1 MEKPTEYS
9 PVIPPTQSTKPKI
22 FISTKIHKS
31 NHWLKEEDD
40 LLLLLAQ
47 KYNEKSWIKVS
58 LFFKNKNPAQCRARY
73 KRIRPGIIKG
83 SWSKE
88 EDNSILQLVNK
99 LGKNWSLI
107 AKLVPTRNGKQI
119 RDRFINYLD
128 PEINRK
134 KFTEEEDQKIIKLY
148 IEYGSKWSI
157 ISKHFKGRT
166 GDMIKN
172 RFYSCLRRKVHG
184 YEKNRKINKRSK
196 KENCILNN
204 ELKTDNNNNK
214 LLDNIQISEN
224 LTNNTSST
232 ISSYDNNNN
241 ISSINYNQG
250 INNIYN
256 SLHYDNILYEFCKI
270 TQAFTQNNVYI
281 NNCATKVL
289 SNVNTANKVINNL
302 WFYQPENSIL

>member
-1 MEKPTEYS
+1 MEKRTECS
-9 PVIPPTQSTKPKI
+9 PVIPPNQLTKPKI

-31 NHWLKEEDD
+31 NHWLKEEDE

-47 KYNEKSWIKVS
+47 KYKEKNWIKVS

-88 EDNSILQLVNK
+88 EDNSILRLVDK

-107 AKLVPTRNGKQI
+107 AKMVPTRNGKQI

-148 IEYGSKWSI
+148 IEHGSKWSI
-157 ISKHFKGRT
+157 ISKQFKGRT

-184 YEKNRKINKRSK
+184 YENNRKIKKRSK
-196 KENCILNN
+196 KENVILNN
-204 ELKTDNNNNK
+204 ELKTDNNNIS
-214 LLDNIQISEN
+214 NIH
-224 LTNNTSST
+224 
-232 ISSYDNNNN
+232 
-241 ISSINYNQG
+241 YNQG
-250 INNIYN
+250 FNNIYN
-256 SLHYDNILYEFCKI
+256 PLHYGNILYEFCKI
-270 TQAFTQNNVYI
+270 TQAFSQNNVYI

-289 SNVNTANKVINNL
+289 NNVNTANKVINNL
-302 WFYQPENSIL
+302 RFYQSENSLL